1 MPWTA
6 SSLTKSEKAEREQ
19 ALKGTS
25 KDSMEESELN
35 QKIEELKGTVW
46 VRRQL
51 ALAVDCTMLGL
62 ACILLFL
69 WNGFGA
75 WSMGLGM
82 FIGIPLVVLGVILYL
97 LAVAFDLKRAGSL

>member
-1 MPWTA
+1 MKEA
-6 SSLTKSEKAEREQ
+6 
-19 ALKGTS
+19 
-25 KDSMEESELN
+25 DVI
-35 QKIEELKGTVW
+35 QKVEELKGTVW

-51 ALAVDCTMLGL
+51 ALAVDCTVLGL
-62 ACILLFL
+62 VCVLLFL

-97 LAVAFDLKRAGSL
+97 SAVAFDLKRTGAL

>member
-1 MPWTA
+1 M
-6 SSLTKSEKAEREQ
+6 
-19 ALKGTS
+19 
-25 KDSMEESELN
+25 
-35 QKIEELKGTVW
+35 QKIPLDDEEISRKLEELKGTVW
-46 VRRQL
+46 VRRQV
-51 ALAVDCTMLGL
+51 ALAVDCTVFGL

-97 LAVAFDLKRAGSL
+97 LAVAFDLKRAGAL